1 MKKILFF
8 FTLLAVSLS
17 AVANDLTFV
26 FSEHGYTNGQDFDG
40 ETIDLGSG
48 ISIALSKGEGGT
60 TPKYYDTSTAIRL
73 YSQNTATFSITSG
86 KITKIVFTYGNTDSK
101 YATTVE
107 DTYNYNNDETTGTW
121 TGSASSVTL
130 KYNYTAGHARLQKVV
145 ITYTGTLPVTTLN
158 SYGMATFSAS
168 TNLSIKTE
176 GVKAYKAS
184 VNGEKIVLT
193 ELEGYIPAGTG
204 VILRGT
210 AGTTV
215 EFEAPAASATAANVT
230 GNALK
235 ATTKADGSLANKEAN
250 SQALKGETFLE
261 YTGATYTA
269 NRAYLVR

>member
-48 ISIALSKGEGGT
+48 ISIALSKGEGST

-73 YSQNTATFSITSG
+73 YYDNTATFSIASG
-86 KITKIVFTYGNTDSK
+86 DITKIECTWTQGGNYISVDEGTYDG
-101 YATTVE
+101 E
-107 DTYNYNNDETTGTW
+107 TGTW

-130 KYNYTAGHARLQKVV
+130 KYDYWAGHARLQKVV

-204 VILRGT
+204 VVLRGT

-235 ATTKADGSLANKEAN
+235 ATTKADGSLATKEAN